1 MDTETILRV
10 FSSIK
15 KPTNIDNMSTYL
27 KGELSEVAYSKNDQA
42 YIYDISSNTSMY
54 VFPSIKIS
62 SPIDFDLISYFQK
75 QYYEIIKINQNID
88 KIYKEYL
95 EDPSLWILTHG
106 KIKLPDTIKD
116 EWIYE
121 ISEFSNSLQIKE

>member
-1 MDTETILRV
+1 MNTETILRV
-10 FSSIK
+10 FSQIK
-15 KPTNIDNMSTYL
+15 KPTIINNENTYL
-27 KGELSEVAYSKNDQA
+27 KSSGEIFYSINDQA

-54 VFPSIKIS
+54 IYPSMSIS
-62 SPIDFDLISYFQK
+62 LPIDFDRISYFQK

-95 EDPSLWILTHG
+95 EDPSLWILSYG

>member
-27 KGELSEVAYSKNDQA
+27 KGELSEVAYSKNEQA

-75 QYYEIIKINQNID
+75 PYYEIIKINQNID

-95 EDPSLWILTHG
+95 EDPSLWILTYG
-106 KIKLPDTIKD
+106 KIQLPDIIKD
-116 EWIYE
+116 KWIYQ
-121 ISEFSNSLQIKE
+121 IAEFSNSLQSKE

>member
-1 MDTETILRV
+1 MNTETILRV
-10 FSSIK
+10 FSQIK
-15 KPTNIDNMSTYL
+15 KPTIINNENTYL
-27 KGELSEVAYSKNDQA
+27 KSSGEIFYSINDQA

-54 VFPSIKIS
+54 IYPSMSIS
-62 SPIDFDLISYFQK
+62 LPIDFDRISYFQK
-75 QYYEIIKINQNID
+75 PYYEIIKINQNID

-95 EDPSLWILTHG
+95 EDPSLWILSYG